1 MTTHFRFVFQDTD
14 VVDIPTELVK
24 HFEIKPDSWKW
35 IMKIAGAADTM
46 YSPFGVLPP
55 IRKFWSLQNKNLAQ
69 LRLPDGKF
77 AVDTY
82 DNDNFDYNNVPQ
94 QTREVKNDLVIGIP
108 ERVVSPG

>member
-14 VVDIPTELVK
+14 VVDIPTNLVK

-35 IMKIAGAADTM
+35 IMKIAGAADTT
-46 YSPFGVLPP
+46 YKPFGVLPP
-55 IRKFWSLQNKNLAQ
+55 IRKFWSLQNKNLTQ
-69 LRLPDGKF
+69 LRLPDGEY

-82 DNDNFDYNNVPQ
+82 DNDDFDYDNIPQ